1 MSTQLDRMILDARE
15 RTGDFDAVWDLERSE
30 RVRAGTLR
38 RRDARVRRDRALRR
52 GLLVAGG
59 AGLLVLALLRGAS
72 SAPAERGFEN
82 QLNALNA
89 SNAATT
95 SSPAESPAA
104 APTAEA
110 LAARSLTDAG
120 YARD

>member
-1 MSTQLDRMILDARE
+1 MSTHLDQMIANARE
-15 RTGDFDAVWDLERSE
+15 RSVDDVWDLERE
-30 RVRAGTLR
+30 GRVRTGTHR
-38 RRDARVRRDRALRR
+38 RRDTRTRRDRALRR

-72 SAPAERGFEN
+72 SAPAEP
-82 QLNALNA
+82 QLTTTTT
-89 SNAATT
+89 AT
-95 SSPAESPAA
+95 PATPAT

-110 LAARSLTDAG
+110 LASRALSDAG

>member
-1 MSTQLDRMILDARE
+1 MSTHLDQMIANARE
-15 RTGDFDAVWDLERSE
+15 RSVDDVWDLDRAE
-30 RVRAGTLR
+30 RVRTGTLR
-38 RRDARVRRDRALRR
+38 LRDGRARRDRALRR

-72 SAPAERGFEN
+72 SAPAEP
-82 QLNALNA
+82 QLNA
-89 SNAATT
+89 SVATATPTVTPT
-95 SSPAESPAA
+95 STPAPAA

-110 LAARSLTDAG
+110 IAARSLSDAG

>member
-1 MSTQLDRMILDARE
+1 MSTHLDQMIANARE
-15 RTGDFDAVWDLERSE
+15 RSVDDVWDLDRSE
-30 RVRAGTLR
+30 RVRTGALR
-38 RRDARVRRDRALRR
+38 RRDTRTRRDRALRR

-72 SAPAERGFEN
+72 SAPAEP
-82 QLNALNA
+82 QLATT
-89 SNAATT
+89 AATSAT
-95 SSPAESPAA
+95 PAA

-110 LAARSLTDAG
+110 LAARSLSDAG

>member
-1 MSTQLDRMILDARE
+1 MSTHLDQMIANARE
-15 RTGDFDAVWDLERSE
+15 RSVDDVWDLDRSE
-30 RVRAGTLR
+30 RVRTGALR
-38 RRDARVRRDRALRR
+38 RRDGRARRDRALRR

-72 SAPAERGFEN
+72 SAPAEPQ
-82 QLNALNA
+82 QLNVAT
-89 SNAATT
+89 ATT
-95 SSPAESPAA
+95 ATATTPAA

-110 LAARSLTDAG
+110 LAARSLSDAG

>member
-1 MSTQLDRMILDARE
+1 MSMHLDRMIATARE
-15 RTGDFDAVWDLERSE
+15 RSVDDVWDLERSE
-30 RVRAGTLR
+30 RVRTGVVR
-38 RRDARVRRDRALRR
+38 RRDVRARRDRVLRR

-72 SAPAERGFEN
+72 SAPAEP
-82 QLNALNA
+82 QLA
-89 SNAATT
+89 AATAT
-95 SSPAESPAA
+95 ATAATAATPAT

-110 LAARSLTDAG
+110 LAARSLSDAG